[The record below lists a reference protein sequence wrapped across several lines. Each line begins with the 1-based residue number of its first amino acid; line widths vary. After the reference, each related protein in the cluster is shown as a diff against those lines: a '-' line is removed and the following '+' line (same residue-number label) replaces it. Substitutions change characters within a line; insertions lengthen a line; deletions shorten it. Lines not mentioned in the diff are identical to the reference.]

1 MTATSNAI
9 GVGCPAALNVF
20 RFVTEILRPL
30 LVGIVSV
37 STPLTEPMTTL
48 AVAPSGV
55 VIGVWSGERR
65 PRSPPSRTSA
75 EAAPAT
81 G

>member
-9 GVGCPAALNVF
+9 GVGCPAALNVS
-20 RFVTEILRPL
+20 RFVTETFRPV

-37 STPLTEPMTTL
+37 STPLTDPMTTL

-55 VIGVWSGERR
+55 VTGV
-65 PRSPPSRTSA
+65 
-75 EAAPAT
+75 
-81 G
+81 